1 MSSRRRGRALFLSLM
16 TVAAFVV
23 VPVGLSGALAASSVN
38 ENAVT
43 LNLSLPGPFNGCSF
57 LSTQATPTTDALLD
71 LTQPSAFTTNPNGTL
86 AGEGGAISSAELTSL
101 SPETVR
107 YSVSANQYWT
117 NGTPFTGQDLV
128 SWWQRAKTL
137 ASVTSDGYRAIKS
150 LTVSSTHL
158 SVTAVF
164 AKPYADWDLLFRD
177 MDEPGAPLTCSL
189 SNLTNRASLGPYEV
203 ASATASRVVLVM
215 NANWLNDPNR
225 FGRIVITDTQKYP
238 DVSGEAYAD
247 YTLAVSP
254 AALVALSSHPTL
266 NTRIGS
272 SSNIEELTF
281 SPTTPLSN
289 QLFMRE
295 ALSWSI
301 ERQTLINKEFGA
313 VTFSPSVAASSIYSQ
328 GQNQYPGS
336 SGTNPVGQATTTTT
350 TPIPGG
356 FADCVSCAASI
367 LKENGYVKSA
377 KGWLSDSGTA
387 LVVHLAI
394 GPSDLDESVAQVVT
408 SDWASIGVKSRVEVE
423 PSEVAAASAA
433 ASGKADVA
441 LFARPTTTTPAYAA
455 RQWAGPAYPDSYP
468 SGVRIPEATTLFN
481 EASTIFNPVTASTT
495 WLKLDQLV
503 LTDYWVRP
511 LFTAPSLV
519 VWANTLTPVQSSF
532 TLPGLVDQVPSW
544 SLAPPAIPS

>member
-1 MSSRRRGRALFLSLM
+1 MSSRRRGRALVLAL
-16 TVAAFVV
+16 TTLAAVVV
-23 VPVGLSGALAASSVN
+23 VPVGLSGALSASSTN
-38 ENAVT
+38 ENALT

-71 LTQPSAFTTNPNGTL
+71 LTQPSAFLTNPNGTL
-86 AGEGGAISSAELTSL
+86 AGEGGAVTSAELTSL

-107 YSVSANQYWT
+107 YTIGAHQLWSD
-117 NGTPFTGQDLV
+117 GTPFTGQDLV

-137 ASVTSDGYRAIKS
+137 ASVTSDGYRAIAS

-177 MDEPGAPLTCSL
+177 MDEPGSPLTCSL
-189 SNLTNRASLGPYEV
+189 SNLLNRASLGPYEV
-203 ASATASRVVLVM
+203 TGATANRVVLVM
-215 NANWLNDPNR
+215 NPDWLGDPNR
-225 FGRIVITDTQKYP
+225 FGRIVITDTQQYP
-238 DVSGEAYAD
+238 KSAAEAYGD
-247 YTLAVSP
+247 YTLSLSA
-254 AALVALSSHPTL
+254 AALVALSNHPTL
-266 NTRIGS
+266 ATRIGS

-281 SPTTPLSN
+281 SPQSSLTQ
-289 QLFMRE
+289 QLFIRQ

-328 GQNQYPGS
+328 GQNQYPGG
-336 SGTNPVGQATTTTT
+336 SGTNPVGQTTTTTT
-350 TPIPGG
+350 TPTLGG
-356 FADCVSCAASI
+356 LADCVSCAASI

-377 KGWLSDSGTA
+377 KGWLSDAGTA

-408 SDWASIGVKSRVEVE
+408 SDWASVGVKTRVEVE
-423 PSEVAAASAA
+423 PSEVAAATAS

-455 RQWAGPAYPDSYP
+455 RSWAGPAYPDSYP
-468 SGVRIPEATTLFN
+468 SGVRIPEATTLFD
-481 EASTIFNPVTASTT
+481 EASTIFNPVTASST
-495 WLKLDQLV
+495 WLKLDQV
-503 LTDYWVRP
+503 VMTDYWVRP
-511 LFTAPSLV
+511 LFTAPTLV
-519 VWANTLTPVQSSF
+519 VWTNTLTPVQTSF

-544 SLAPPAIPS
+544 SLAPATTPS